1 MNKLNKKM
9 VSYVNARLLDPSQ
22 GFDALGGVLTSGKII
37 IEAKPNLFNNEP
49 IPEESEIIDCKG
61 AVIAPGLV
69 DMRAHLREPGEEYKE
84 TLSSASNAAAAG
96 GITSIVCMPN
106 TKPVIDQISV
116 VEFIA
121 RRARETSAVKIF
133 PCASISMGI
142 EGKKLTEMGML
153 KEAGVIAFSD
163 AHKPLSN
170 SLLMSRA
177 LKYSN
182 THGTLIIQH
191 PEDKELALGGVMNN
205 GPLATRLGLPG
216 IPREAEIIQ
225 VQRDIKLLE
234 MSGGK
239 LHFSHVSTSDSIEAI
254 ALAQNKG
261 LEVSCSTAPHY
272 FTLNENEIGEW
283 RTFAKVSPPLRS
295 ENDRL
300 AIVKGIEDG
309 VISCIASDHA
319 PHDSDSKRLPFEQAS
334 PGIIGLESLLPLSLK
349 LCNENNKISLSE
361 LIASLTINPS
371 KLLHLPSGTLSKN
384 APADLVIFDPDIP
397 VTLSAENMLSKSKNA
412 PYDNFPAFGKVLRTV
427 IDGRTIYKSN

>member
-1 MNKLNKKM
+1 MKNFNKHII
-9 VSYVNARLLDPSQ
+9 SYINARILDPSQ
-22 GFDALGGVLTSGKII
+22 GYDGLGGVITSGKTILD
-37 IEAKPNLFNNEP
+37 AKPNLFKNNSA
-49 IPEESEIIDCKG
+49 PEDSEIIDCKG
-61 AVIAPGLV
+61 AVIAPGII

-84 TLSSASNAAAAG
+84 TLSSASKAAAAG

-106 TKPVIDQISV
+106 TQPVIDQISI

-133 PCASISMGI
+133 PCAAISMGL
-142 EGKKLTEMGML
+142 EGKKLTEIGML
-153 KEAGVIAFSD
+153 MEAGVVAFSD
-163 AHKPLSN
+163 AHKSLSN

-182 THGTLIIQH
+182 AHGALIIQH
-191 PEDKELALGGVMNN
+191 PEDEALSSGGVMNS

-225 VQRDIKLLE
+225 IQRDIKLLE

-239 LHFSHVSTSDSIEAI
+239 LHFSHVSTSDSVEAI
-254 ALAQNKG
+254 ALAQKKG

-295 ENDRL
+295 EKDRI
-300 AIVKGIEDG
+300 AITKGIKDG

-349 LCNENNKISLSE
+349 LCNSESKMKLSQ
-361 LIASLTINPS
+361 LIACLTINPA
-371 KLLHLPSGTLSKN
+371 KLLNLTGGTLSKN
-384 APADLVIFDPDIP
+384 APADLIIFDPDAP
-397 VTLSAENMLSKSKNA
+397 VNISAENMLSKSKNA
-412 PYDNFPAFGKVLRTV
+412 PYDNFPAFGKVHRTV
-427 IDGRTIYKSN
+427 VDGRTIYKSD